1 MARLNEAMRAVAGF
15 EVVLKGIWTW
25 TMFSLLIAALLW
37 VNGCSDQRSGD
48 VAAIEQSYADF
59 RGALLRQ
66 DYDTATNYVSSELL
80 ARYSNHHQVV
90 TGYFR
95 DFTAPDLVADSEL
108 SGDAWVQFD
117 HKSPSKAF
125 LFPHRPPNVGQG
137 FVKETNGWK
146 ITVDVHPIV
155 D

>member
-1 MARLNEAMRAVAGF
+1 MV
-15 EVVLKGIWTW
+15 
-25 TMFSLLIAALLW
+25 SLLTATLLS
-37 VNGCSDQRSGD
+37 VNGCGDRRSGD
-48 VAAIEQSYADF
+48 VAAIKQSYADF

-80 ARYSNHHQVV
+80 VRYSNHHQVV

-95 DFTAPDLVADSEL
+95 GFTAPDLVADSEL
-108 SGDAWVQFD
+108 RGDAWVEFD
-117 HKSPSKAF
+117 RKNPSKAF
-125 LFPHRPPNVGQG
+125 LFPHRPPTVGHG